1 MISKHSFSGKNSDEA
16 LEKAAQ
22 FFKVDKSSV
31 SYNLI
36 DQSAKSFFSKIFS
49 RGIQIEAW
57 VETDTNDLKAA
68 AREAVR
74 QAFQKQKPEK
84 LEKKE
89 TAKHV
94 EKRSIISNNDPA
106 VTALFKEYQSFFFSP
121 FQIKPSQIS
130 NKTSEQDVVVH
141 VKDEFMEKL
150 LSKSDKLSLS
160 FEHVFKRIAQKKV
173 GDVSGRITLNAGTS
187 IENREERLIG
197 MAKSLAEKVKKTG
210 KNIIL
215 SSKSGQER
223 RIIHLA
229 LEGVEGVAT
238 KSSGTGEKRRLIIYS
253 TAANASTKHR
263 RKRPPHARQN

>member
-22 FFKVDKSSV
+22 FFKVDKSFV

-74 QAFQKQKPEK
+74 QAFQKQDPEK
-84 LEKKE
+84 LE
-89 TAKHV
+89 V
-94 EKRSIISNNDPA
+94 SS
-106 VTALFKEYQSFFFSP
+106 LFKEYQSFFFAP

-130 NKTSEQDVVVH
+130 NETSEQDVVVH
-141 VKDEFMEKL
+141 IKDEFMEKL

-229 LEGVEGVAT
+229 IEGVEGVAT

-253 TAANASTKHR
+253 TATNAKPK
-263 RKRPPHARQN
+263 RKKPIHARQN